1 MIGRIVKAIA
11 GFYYV
16 DIDGKVIECK
26 ARGVFRNNKISPLV
40 GDMTDIEIDNGKGVI
55 NSILKRKNEFVRPAV
70 SNISQVFLVFS
81 YKNPEINEDL
91 LNKYLLLC
99 EEKQVNTL
107 VIFNKSDLAKD
118 INTKIT
124 DMVKSSGYEYVSI
137 SAKGEDKLTYLI
149 ERLRD
154 NITMLSGPSGVGK
167 STLLNK
173 LLGREKME
181 TGEISEKIKRG
192 KNTTRHCELIR
203 INGGLMADTPGFSSI
218 NTEFITK
225 ENIKDLFPEFREY
238 NGRCRFTSCSHN
250 KEIGCLVKEA
260 LDSGKIDK
268 LRYEFYIKELD
279 EINSRREWK

>member
-16 DIDGKVIECK
+16 DIEGKVTECK
-26 ARGVFRNNKISPLV
+26 ARGVFRNKKISPLV
-40 GDMTDIEIDNGKGVI
+40 GDMADIEIDNGKGVI

-81 YKNPEINEDL
+81 YRSPDINEDL

-107 VIFNKSDLAKD
+107 IIFNKSDLVSD

-124 DMVKSSGYEYVSI
+124 DMVKSAGYEYASI
-137 SAKGEDKLTYLI
+137 DAKGEDNLPHIK
-149 ERLRD
+149 ERLKD
-154 NITMLSGPSGVGK
+154 NITMLAGPSGVGK

-181 TGEISEKIKRG
+181 TGEISKKIKRG
-192 KNTTRHCELIR
+192 KNTTRHCELIH

-218 NTEFITK
+218 NTDFITK

-250 KEIGCLVKEA
+250 KEIGCLVKKAVE
-260 LDSGKIDK
+260 DGKINK
-268 LRYEFYIKELD
+268 LRYDFYIKELD
-279 EINSRREWK
+279 EINSRREYK

>member
-16 DIDGKVIECK
+16 DGDGKIIECK

-40 GDMTDIEIDNGKGVI
+40 GDMADIEIDNGKGVI
-55 NSILKRKNEFVRPAV
+55 NSILKRKNEFIRPAV

-81 YKNPEINEDL
+81 YRSPDINEDL

-107 VIFNKSDLAKD
+107 VIFNKSDLASD

-124 DMVKSSGYEYVSI
+124 DMVKSAGYEYISI
-137 SAKGEDKLTYLI
+137 NAKGEDNLYTLK
-149 ERLRD
+149 ERLKD

-192 KNTTRHCELIR
+192 KNTTRHCELIS

-218 NTEFITK
+218 NTDFITK

-260 LDSGKIDK
+260 VDNGKINK